1 MATLKRLAALL
12 LVWTFAALAAPGF
25 PPAQDLRREASGGA
39 VLVLFSL
46 PGCRYCDEVRALH
59 LRPLLRDPQLRDRVA
74 IREVDLSS
82 DAPIVDFTGER
93 TTHRAFARRH
103 GAGREQRRQA
113 KEREERQQQADAR
126 LTETEAIEKQDKGR
140 AEERKL
146 SEDGI
151 RRRGQVSPG
160 QLADFLGCGGF
171 VGG

>member
-103 GAGREQRRQA
+103 GAGIAPTVVALR
-113 KEREERQQQADAR
+113 ADGSRAG
-126 LTETEAIEKQDKGR
+126 EAIVGAKIPEFYGHYLDALVRRALEPQGR
-140 AEERKL
+140 R
-146 SEDGI
+146 
-151 RRRGQVSPG
+151 
-160 QLADFLGCGGF
+160 
-171 VGG
+171 